1 MTGPAF
7 IASISR
13 LESRMVELDCEL
25 KTVVTRDITRL
36 MSRMSELVIIAVG
49 EVVVVI

>member
-1 MTGPAF
+1 MTEPAF

-13 LESRMVELDCEL
+13 LELWMVELDGDL
-25 KTVVTRDITRL
+25 KTVTRDITRL
-36 MSRMSELVIIAVG
+36 RSRMSEFVIIAVG